1 VSAYS
6 DPPASQA
13 ADKSSDYIQSRIRGP
28 GGCEVRIGAALHDGP
43 VLVDDGDLQAGEPQ
57 AGLDR
62 DRWTWDT
69 VQRAAMVSP
78 G

>member
-1 VSAYS
+1 MVCMVFSAIYAFS
-6 DPPASQA
+6 GTGRA
-13 ADKSSDYIQSRIRGP
+13 ILLRHLRP
-28 GGCEVRIGAALHDGP
+28 GGCEVGIGAALHDGP